1 MAAAAIGRSLRR
13 QEDHRLLTGGGR
25 FLEDIDLPGQARAV
39 VLRSSHAHADL
50 DPLDIRT
57 AAEAPGVLTVLT
69 GAGYRDAGYVPL
81 PSRVKVVNKDGSPRA
96 DPPRWPLAI
105 DRVRHVGDPIAMVI
119 AETETQA
126 RDAVERITVGYAERP
141 AVTDPLAALAREAP
155 QLWDEAPGNLC
166 YDTELGDRAAVEAA
180 FAHAPRITEIDIV
193 NNRVIACS
201 MEPRGAIGALD
212 EAGRFVL
219 YVSSQGVHRLRDP
232 LAEHVLRVA
241 RERVRVIT
249 PDVGGGFGMKIMMYP
264 EYPLV
269 LWAAKILDR
278 PVKWI
283 AGRAESFVSDAHGRD
298 HRSHAALALDEA
310 GRFLALKVSVV
321 ANLGAYPST
330 FGPGVP
336 AGTGAPLY
344 ASLYDFAAAYVEIK
358 AVFTNTVPV
367 DAYRGAGRPES
378 NYAVERLIDKAARD
392 LGLDGAELR
401 RRNFIAPERMP
412 YRTALGY
419 VYDSG
424 EFARNLD
431 DALRNGERAGF
442 EARRT
447 AATAR
452 QRLAGIG
459 VASYIHAT
467 PGIEGETAGL
477 SIDGAGMV
485 TLLSGGQTNG
495 QGHATTFAQVLS
507 DSLSVPTASVVV
519 VQGDTE
525 RIAQGS
531 GTGGSRTL
539 LHGAAAM
546 TDAAAAIIAK
556 GKAMAGAMLEAATA
570 DIVFAD
576 GAFAIAGTDRRI
588 GLFEVA
594 AHAERAGEPLAA
606 TGTASTGRSF
616 PNGCHVC
623 EVEVDPDTGT
633 IEIVRYTV
641 VDDLGTVVNPLLAAG
656 QVHGGTVQGIG
667 QALCE
672 ATEFDSRSGQLLSGS
687 FLDYCLPRARDIPPL
702 DASTSGVACRNNPL
716 GIKGAGEVGTIGAPP
731 AVVNAVLDA
740 LRPLGV
746 ETIDM
751 PMTPERV
758 WRAIR
763 AAKDA

>member
-13 QEDHRLLTGGGR
+13 QEDHRPLTGGGR

-50 DPLDIRT
+50 DPLDIRA

-69 GAGYRDAGYVPL
+69 GAGYRDAGYGPL

-180 FAHAPRITEIDIV
+180 FARAPRITEIDIV

-392 LGLDGAELR
+392 LAWTAPSYGAATSSPQNGCPTGPPLAMSTIRASSRATWTMRCATASAPASRPGAPRPR
-401 RRNFIAPERMP
+401 RGKGSPVSASRATSTRRPGSRAKP
-412 YRTALGY
+412 RASASTALAW
-419 VYDSG
+419 SP
-424 EFARNLD
+424 
-431 DALRNGERAGF
+431 
-442 EARRT
+442 
-447 AATAR
+447 
-452 QRLAGIG
+452 
-459 VASYIHAT
+459 S
-467 PGIEGETAGL
+467 
-477 SIDGAGMV
+477 
-485 TLLSGGQTNG
+485 
-495 QGHATTFAQVLS
+495 
-507 DSLSVPTASVVV
+507 
-519 VQGDTE
+519 
-525 RIAQGS
+525 
-531 GTGGSRTL
+531 
-539 LHGAAAM
+539 
-546 TDAAAAIIAK
+546 
-556 GKAMAGAMLEAATA
+556 
-570 DIVFAD
+570 
-576 GAFAIAGTDRRI
+576 
-588 GLFEVA
+588 
-594 AHAERAGEPLAA
+594 
-606 TGTASTGRSF
+606 
-616 PNGCHVC
+616 
-623 EVEVDPDTGT
+623 
-633 IEIVRYTV
+633 
-641 VDDLGTVVNPLLAAG
+641 
-656 QVHGGTVQGIG
+656 
-667 QALCE
+667 
-672 ATEFDSRSGQLLSGS
+672 
-687 FLDYCLPRARDIPPL
+687 
-702 DASTSGVACRNNPL
+702 
-716 GIKGAGEVGTIGAPP
+716 
-731 AVVNAVLDA
+731 
-740 LRPLGV
+740 
-746 ETIDM
+746 
-751 PMTPERV
+751 
-758 WRAIR
+758 
-763 AAKDA
+763 